1 MLAPVLGKNPL
12 SVYDANDQGFDPVR
26 GEAIMA
32 KRVPK
37 AGMPAAGN
45 PPAQPTLSSAGR
57 PDAAMALDLA
67 PMQFYADISRMLFR
81 MHRNV
86 SAHMDA
92 HKRLTERMQT
102 VFSHEQAMVL
112 ELARLIDQS
121 MSLAQRKSN
130 EDKPPLGGDSVE
142 RIFDHARNTMEE
154 TGRMMTEIQLESLAL
169 LQHYVAQSTDGALP
183 GSTKTNVDKGTEKK

>member
-1 MLAPVLGKNPL
+1 MMLSTGL
-12 SVYDANDQGFDPVR
+12 DPAR

-32 KRVPK
+32 EKEPK
-37 AGMPAAGN
+37 AGMADAGN
-45 PPAQPTLSSAGR
+45 GSPPASYFGER
-57 PDAAMALDLA
+57 PDPAVA
-67 PMQFYADISRMLFR
+67 PDWTPNMLVYADISRMLFR

-92 HKRLTERMQT
+92 HKRLTERMQA

-121 MSLAQRKSN
+121 MSLTQRKSD
-130 EDKPPLGGDSVE
+130 EDKPPVGGDSIE
-142 RIFDHARNTMEE
+142 RIFDHARDAMQE

-169 LQHYVAQSTDGALP
+169 LQHYVTQSTDGTVPA
-183 GSTKTNVDKGTEKK
+183 STKADKGTDKK